1 MKITERWDYKVE
13 ATSKA
18 AAKEKAEALREF
30 GIDGF
35 GAKHAEAVYD
45 LGTVVDEIS
54 GDLIGVDGDGSHYAG
69 IEPA

>member
-45 LGTVVDEIS
+45 LGTEVEEIN
-54 GDLIGVDGDGSHYAG
+54 GVHIGSANPHYV
-69 IEPA
+69 